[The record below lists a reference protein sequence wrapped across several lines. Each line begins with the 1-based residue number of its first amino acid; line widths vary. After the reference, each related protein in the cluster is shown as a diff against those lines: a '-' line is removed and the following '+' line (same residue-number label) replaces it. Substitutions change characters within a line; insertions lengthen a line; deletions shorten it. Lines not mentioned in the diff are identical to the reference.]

1 MMGASPAPERIAD
14 TSRIH
19 AFRARVGERPGGYRI
34 LATYDGRMS
43 CPTDLTEMLDRE
55 TRVDNF
61 TGYRL
66 HHTSGGIEQDRDET
80 R

>member
-1 MMGASPAPERIAD
+1 MMGANPAPERIAD
-14 TSRIH
+14 TSRFH

-34 LATYDGRMS
+34 LATCNGRMS

-61 TGYRL
+61 IGCRL
-66 HHTSGGIEQDRDET
+66 RHTNGGIEERDET

>member
-1 MMGASPAPERIAD
+1 MMGANPAPERIAD
-14 TSRIH
+14 TSRFH
-19 AFRARVGERPGGYRI
+19 TFRVRVGEHPDGYRI
-34 LATYDGRMS
+34 LSTCDGRMR

-61 TGYRL
+61 TGCRL
-66 HHTSGGIEQDRDET
+66 RHTSGGIEERDET